1 MQPASVEMAVP
12 FVVETLARTRMV
24 WVREGSESMA
34 PIVRAGDRLCL
45 APADHLHIHPGSL
58 VAFCTD
64 ARLVVH
70 RVVACGAA
78 GVVTKGDALVRR
90 DTPVAWDAVIGRVI
104 AVAHS
109 VKLTELER
117 FPWPALSR
125 VLAVLSRVA
134 EAVAPPP
141 AAVTPARWRRPAWLL
156 ARAAFHVVARIT
168 R

>member
-45 APADHLHIHPGSL
+45 APADRMHIRPGSL
-58 VAFCTD
+58 VAFCSD

-70 RVVACGAA
+70 RVLACGPA
-78 GVVTKGDALVRR
+78 GLVTKGDALSRR
-90 DTPVAWDAVIGRVI
+90 DGPMSWDAVVGRVV

-109 VKLTELER
+109 VNLTELER
-117 FPWPALSR
+117 FPWPALGR
-125 VLAVLSRVA
+125 MLAVLSRVA

-141 AAVTPARWRRPAWLL
+141 AAVAPVGWRRTAWLL
-156 ARAAFHVVARIT
+156 ARAPFHVLARIA